1 VRILILNWRCP
12 SNPRAGGA
20 EFFTHGV
27 ARRLVEQGD
36 EVEWFSGSFPGGSD
50 CEEVDGIR
58 MVRGGTQ
65 WSVHFSAYRRYRKS
79 LRERF
84 DVVIDEINTIP
95 FFTPIWAPIPC
106 FVLIHQLAREV
117 WWYESKF
124 PLSALGY
131 VLEPWYLKLYR
142 RVPSFTVSDSTRK
155 DLLQLGFSAPITVV
169 PEGLEKAAFSKRA
182 KSSRPTFIYVGRVS
196 PSKRVEDVILAF
208 QSFHHMFDTAQLW
221 LVGDGPRAYR
231 RKLLQLVDQIGLTS
245 DVEFLGHLDNRDKH
259 EKMAQAHM
267 LLMTSVREGWGLVV
281 SEGNAVGTPAV
292 AYNVPGLR
300 DSVVHEKTG
309 LLTETSPTA
318 LASAMIRL
326 WRDPKLY
333 DRLVREGSR
342 VVTNLS
348 FDRAAELIRS
358 ELIRAT
364 GSAGSALVGTA
375 SDSNRWTAE

>member
-1 VRILILNWRCP
+1 
-12 SNPRAGGA
+12 
-20 EFFTHGV
+20 
-27 ARRLVEQGD
+27 
-36 EVEWFSGSFPGGSD
+36 
-50 CEEVDGIR
+50 
-58 MVRGGTQ
+58 
-65 WSVHFSAYRRYRKS
+65 
-79 LRERF
+79 
-84 DVVIDEINTIP
+84 
-95 FFTPIWAPIPC
+95 
-106 FVLIHQLAREV
+106 
-117 WWYESKF
+117 
-124 PLSALGY
+124 
-131 VLEPWYLKLYR
+131 
-142 RVPSFTVSDSTRK
+142 
-155 DLLQLGFSAPITVV
+155 
-169 PEGLEKAAFSKRA
+169 
-182 KSSRPTFIYVGRVS
+182 
-196 PSKRVEDVILAF
+196 
-208 QSFHHMFDTAQLW
+208 
-221 LVGDGPRAYR
+221 
-231 RKLLQLVDQIGLTS
+231 LVDQIGLTS
-245 DVEFLGHLDNRDKH
+245 DVQFLGHLDNRDKH

-281 SEGNAVGTPAV
+281 SEGNALGTPAV

-364 GSAGSALVGTA
+364 GSAGSPLVGTA